1 MKRLLISLT
10 LIPLGLTL
18 AACDNT
24 APPPPPKTDATA
36 QGSDRLYDSQ
46 RQALEKA
53 RAVEGQV
60 NAAAE
65 AQRKQMEQA
74 AQP

>member
-1 MKRLLISLT
+1 MKKL
-10 LIPLGLTL
+10 LIPLMLMLG
-18 AACDNT
+18 ACDNT
-24 APPPPPKTDATA
+24 VPPPPPKTEPAA
-36 QGSDRLYDSQ
+36 ASSNRLFDSQ

>member
-1 MKRLLISLT
+1 MLVLT
-10 LIPLGLTL
+10 
-18 AACDNT
+18 ACDNPV
-24 APPPPPKTDATA
+24 PPPPPKTEPA
-36 QGSDRLYDSQ
+36 GSSRLFDSP
-46 RQALEKA
+46 RQALENA

-60 NAAAE
+60 NAVAE

>member
-1 MKRLLISLT
+1 MKKTLISLV
-10 LIPLGLTL
+10 LMLG
-18 AACDNT
+18 ACDNPV
-24 APPPPPKTDATA
+24 PPPPPKTEAA
-36 QGSDRLYDSQ
+36 APGSDRLFDSQ

-53 RAVEGQV
+53 RAVEGQM

-65 AQRKQMEQA
+65 AQRQQMEQA

>member
-1 MKRLLISLT
+1 MKSFLMLCVLLLS
-10 LIPLGLTL
+10 
-18 AACDNT
+18 ACDNT
-24 APPPPPKTDATA
+24 VPPPPPKTEAA
-36 QGSDRLYDSQ
+36 AVGSDRLFDSQ

-74 AQP
+74 EQR

>member
-1 MKRLLISLT
+1 MKKLLIPFMLVLT
-10 LIPLGLTL
+10 
-18 AACDNT
+18 ACDNPV
-24 APPPPPKTDATA
+24 PPPPPKTEAA
-36 QGSDRLYDSQ
+36 AVGSNRLFDSQ

>member
-1 MKRLLISLT
+1 MKRLLI
-10 LIPLGLTL
+10 PLVLLL

-24 APPPPPKTDATA
+24 VPPPPKTDAA
-36 QGSDRLYDSQ
+36 SNSERLFDTQ
-46 RQALEKA
+46 RRALEKA

-65 AQRKQMEQA
+65 VQRKQLEQTT
-74 AQP
+74 QP

>member
-1 MKRLLISLT
+1 MKRLLISLA

-24 APPPPPKTDATA
+24 APPQPPKTDAAA
-36 QGSDRLYDSQ
+36 QGSDRLFDSQ

>member
-1 MKRLLISLT
+1 MKQL
-10 LIPLGLTL
+10 LIPLALIL
-18 AACDNT
+18 SACDNT
-24 APPPPPKTDATA
+24 APLPPPKTDAA
-36 QGSDRLYDSQ
+36 APGSDRLFDSQ

-53 RAVEGQV
+53 RAMEGQV

-74 AQP
+74 EQP

>member
-1 MKRLLISLT
+1 MKRLLI
-10 LIPLGLTL
+10 PLVLVL

-24 APPPPPKTDATA
+24 VPTPPPKTDAVNE
-36 QGSDRLYDSQ
+36 QNRLFDTQ
-46 RQALEKA
+46 RSALEKA

-65 AQRKQMEQA
+65 AQRKQLEQST
-74 AQP
+74 QP

>member
-1 MKRLLISLT
+1 MKRLLIPFVL
-10 LIPLGLTL
+10 LL

-24 APPPPPKTDATA
+24 VPPSPPKTEAVS
-36 QGSDRLYDSQ
+36 GSDRLFDTQ
-46 RQALEKA
+46 RRALDKA

-65 AQRKQMEQA
+65 AQRKQLEQTT
-74 AQP
+74 QP

>member
-1 MKRLLISLT
+1 MKRLLI
-10 LIPLGLTL
+10 PLVLLL

-24 APPPPPKTDATA
+24 VPPPPPKTDAVS
-36 QGSDRLYDSQ
+36 GSDRLFDTQ
-46 RQALEKA
+46 RRALEKA

-65 AQRKQMEQA
+65 AQRKQLEQTT
-74 AQP
+74 QP

>member
-1 MKRLLISLT
+1 MKKLLILFV
-10 LIPLGLTL
+10 LVLG
-18 AACDNT
+18 ACDST
-24 APPPPPKTDATA
+24 VPPPPPKTEAA
-36 QGSDRLYDSQ
+36 GVGSDRLFDSQ

>member
-1 MKRLLISLT
+1 MKRLLI
-10 LIPLGLTL
+10 PLMLLL

-24 APPPPPKTDATA
+24 VPPPPPKTDAVS
-36 QGSDRLYDSQ
+36 GSDRLFDTQ
-46 RQALEKA
+46 RRALEKA

-65 AQRKQMEQA
+65 AQRKQLEQTT
-74 AQP
+74 QP

>member
-1 MKRLLISLT
+1 MKRLLI
-10 LIPLGLTL
+10 PLVLLL
-18 AACDNT
+18 AACNNPV
-24 APPPPPKTDATA
+24 PPPPPKTDTA
-36 QGSDRLYDSQ
+36 VSGSDRLFDTQ
-46 RQALEKA
+46 RRALEKA

-65 AQRKQMEQA
+65 AQRKQLEQA

>member
-1 MKRLLISLT
+1 MKKL
-10 LIPLGLTL
+10 LIPLVFLLG
-18 AACDNT
+18 ACDNT
-24 APPPPPKTDATA
+24 VPPPPPKTEAA
-36 QGSDRLYDSQ
+36 AVGSDRLFDSQ

-53 RAVEGQV
+53 RTVEGQV

>member
-1 MKRLLISLT
+1 MMKRLLI
-10 LIPLGLTL
+10 PLVLLL

-24 APPPPPKTDATA
+24 VPPPPPKTDAVS
-36 QGSDRLYDSQ
+36 GSDRLFDPQ
-46 RQALEKA
+46 RRALEKA

-65 AQRKQMEQA
+65 AQRKQLEQTT
-74 AQP
+74 QP